1 MRLDPMKHILLFV
14 FTLLLASPLAAQY
27 RKMQVYEL
35 SCAADLIVQGKISNQ
50 DPLNFVV
57 EVSNVH
63 VGSYADKTIS
73 IVKFRNTKV
82 AKRWG
87 KYTLGE
93 EVLLYLRNDN
103 GHYHVIGEGG
113 EGEKLVV
120 GAETCIDSRGEGLK
134 NRFGYHAVSPTTN
147 IYAEKVPTP
156 ELLAASIAVRGCYQL
171 KYVERETPEGQK
183 VQFPVVQ
190 TTCDDKAKDELRSA
204 SWVHE
209 TVVNQ
214 AETAIRGAQ

>member
-1 MRLDPMKHILLFV
+1 MKYILLIV
-14 FTLLLASPLAAQY
+14 VSMLVASPLAAQY

-35 SCAADLIVQGKISNQ
+35 SCAADLIVQGKISDQ

-57 EVSNVH
+57 TVGKVH
-63 VGSYADKTIS
+63 AGTFSDATIS
-73 IVKFRNTKV
+73 VPKFRNTKV

-103 GHYHVIGEGG
+103 GHYHILGEGG
-113 EGEKLVV
+113 EGEKLIV

-134 NRFGYHAVSPTTN
+134 NRFGYHAVSPTVN
-147 IYAEKVPTP
+147 IYAEKVPTA
-156 ELLAASIAVRGCYQL
+156 ELLAASAEVRSCYQL
-171 KYVERETPEGQK
+171 SYVERETAEGQK
-183 VQFPVVQ
+183 AQFPVVQ
-190 TTCDDKAKDELRSA
+190 SKCDDKAKDALRST

-209 TVVNQ
+209 TVVTQ
-214 AETAIRGAQ
+214 AEEAIRGAQ